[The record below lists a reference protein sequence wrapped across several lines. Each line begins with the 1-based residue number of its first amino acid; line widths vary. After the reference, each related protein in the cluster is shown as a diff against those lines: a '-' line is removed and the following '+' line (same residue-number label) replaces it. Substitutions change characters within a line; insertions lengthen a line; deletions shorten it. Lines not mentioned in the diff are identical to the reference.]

1 MVHGTVWG
9 CPHNITLKCRIFDGP
24 RSTPHNNVVSIN
36 LSRGQSGKPDQHL
49 LWFAGFTNICFVINL
64 SQYNTADRLSVASRT
79 STSWSVQDWNN
90 ISPTALMQL
99 CCHLANEYETRNQ
112 YASPPRVNAIPAG
125 TLSDFDEILCRW
137 WIPKAVR
144 SLMSKILTSW
154 VQKMWAIFAKNGKNF
169 EFLANISRRGQIP
182 LSDFY
187 KIRHGGGCPRSV
199 ASRPTSRLWLLKC
212 GHTGANFRQNAKIGN
227 IWYKFGPN
235 PLKRFL

>member
-1 MVHGTVWG
+1 MVCRFYEHLFCYKFITVQH
-9 CPHNITLKCRIFDGP
+9 CRPFKCCKQNFNKLVSARLK
-24 RSTPHNNVVSIN
+24 
-36 LSRGQSGKPDQHL
+36 
-49 LWFAGFTNICFVINL
+49 
-64 SQYNTADRLSVASRT
+64 QYH
-79 STSWSVQDWNN
+79 
-90 ISPTALMQL
+90 PTALMQL